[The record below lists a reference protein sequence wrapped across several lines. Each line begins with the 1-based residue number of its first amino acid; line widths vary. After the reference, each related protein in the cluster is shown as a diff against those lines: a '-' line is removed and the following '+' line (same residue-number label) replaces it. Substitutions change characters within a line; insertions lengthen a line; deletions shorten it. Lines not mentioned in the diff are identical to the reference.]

1 MHQLLQDLRYCFR
14 MLRQRPS
21 FTIVAVAT
29 LALGIGASTAIFSI
43 VNVVILNPF
52 PYPDPERLVLVRQ
65 QLPQIGVSDQLR
77 SSGPE
82 FVDLVQSGIFERV
95 AAYEPVSRNLTGSEE
110 PERVA
115 ATKVSTDFFPMLG
128 VEPFLG
134 RTILPEEQGPKGQR
148 VLVIS
153 HSLWQRRFGGDK
165 AVLGQKVALDD
176 EPFTIVG
183 VMPPK
188 FRYDG
193 SDAWFPFPFD
203 FSQSS
208 RSGRSFPILARTRP
222 GGLDQLKAQ
231 LEALARRDEQT
242 YSSVNPEYQGRS
254 LYVQPIS
261 EFYFGVV
268 RKALFILLGAVGLVL
283 LIACANIAN
292 LLLAR
297 SMGRS
302 QEMAIRLA
310 MGANRLRIIRQ
321 LLTESA
327 VLALI
332 GGGLGLML
340 ATWAI
345 QGLVALAPSGTI
357 PPGVEVHM
365 DTRVLL
371 FALATSLLTALVFG
385 LWPALQITRPQ
396 VQQALS
402 AGNKRTTA
410 TGGQRRA
417 QNFLVVAEV
426 GLSLVLLVMAGLV
439 LRSFL
444 KLTSIDSGMN
454 TSNLLSMRLN
464 RSPAKSKDGQQNAL
478 FFQQTIDRVKTVPG
492 VVDVAAAS
500 HMPFVFTEDW
510 TVTVESRALP
520 EDRLTQN
527 IDTRTVSA
535 EYFSVMG
542 ISRVAGEFFSLQDGP
557 ESAPVI
563 IVNEAMARRFW
574 PGEDAIGKRIKLGKS
589 DSKSPWFTIKG
600 VVKDSAQQA
609 LETGVKPEAYFALG
623 QMAGRYRRMNLAV
636 RTSVDPKTLVAAIQR
651 AIREVDSGQPVY
663 QIQTM
668 TELVGESLGTRRF
681 VLFILLLFAG
691 LALVLAAT
699 GIYGV
704 ISYSVA
710 QRTHEMGIRVALGAR
725 AADVF
730 KLVVGQY
737 MRLAAA
743 GVVLGLIGAFALT
756 RVMNSLL
763 FGVTPTD
770 ALTLATVS
778 AGLIVVA
785 LLASYL
791 PARRAT
797 KVDPVVSLRYE

>member
-1 MHQLLQDLRYCFR
+1 

-21 FTIVAVAT
+21 FTIVAALT

-52 PYPDPERLVLVRQ
+52 PYPDADRLVLVRQ
-65 QLPQIGVSDQLR
+65 QLPQIGASDQLR

-115 ATKVSTDFFPMLG
+115 ATKVSADFFPMLG
-128 VEPFLG
+128 IEPLLG
-134 RTILPEEQGPKGQR
+134 RTLIAEEQGPTGPR

-153 HSLWQRRFGGDK
+153 HSLWQRRFGGNQN
-165 AVLGQKVALDD
+165 VVGLKVALDD

-193 SDAWFPFPFD
+193 SEAWFPFPFD
-203 FSQSS
+203 FNQAP
-208 RSGRSFPILARTRP
+208 RSGRTFPILARTKP
-222 GGLDQLKAQ
+222 GGMNQTKAQ
-231 LEALARRDEQT
+231 LEALARRDEQAYGGT
-242 YSSVNPEYQGRS
+242 NPEYRGRS

-261 EFYFGVV
+261 EFYFGIV
-268 RKALFILLGAVGLVL
+268 RRALFILLAAVGLVL

-297 SMGRS
+297 SVGRS

-310 MGANRLRIIRQ
+310 MGANRRRIIRQ

-332 GGGLGLML
+332 GGGLGLLL

-345 QGLVALAPSGTI
+345 QGLVALAPTGTV
-357 PPGVEVHM
+357 PSGVEVHM
-365 DTRVLL
+365 DNRVLL
-371 FALATSLLTALVFG
+371 FALATSLLTALIFG
-385 LWPALQITRPQ
+385 LWPALQISRPQ

-402 AGNKRTTA
+402 AGSKRTTA

-426 GLSLVLLVMAGLV
+426 GLSLLLLVMAGLM

-444 KLTSIDSGMN
+444 KLTSIDSGMD
-454 TSNLLSMRLN
+454 TSNVLSMRLN
-464 RSPAKSKDGQQNAL
+464 RSPAKSKDGQQNAM
-478 FFQQTIDRVKTVPG
+478 FFQQTIDRVKAVPG

-510 TVTVESRALP
+510 TVTVESRAMP
-520 EDRLTQN
+520 EDKQTQN

-535 EYFSVMG
+535 DYFSVMG
-542 ISRVAGEFFSLQDGP
+542 IPRVTGEFFSGQDGP
-557 ESAPVI
+557 DSSPVI
-563 IVNEAMARRFW
+563 IVNEAMTRRFW
-574 PGEDAIGKRIKLGKS
+574 PGEDAIGKRIKLGKA

-609 LETGVKPEAYFALG
+609 LDTGVKPEAYFALG

-636 RTSVDPKTLVAAIQR
+636 RTSVDPKTLVPAIQR
-651 AIREVDSGQPVY
+651 AIHEIDSGQPVY
-663 QIQTM
+663 QVQTM
-668 TELVGESLGTRRF
+668 KELVGDSLGTRRF
-681 VLFILLLFAG
+681 ALFILLLFAA

-710 QRTHEMGIRVALGAR
+710 QRTHEMGIRVALGAQ

-730 KLVVGQY
+730 KLVVGEY
-737 MRLAAA
+737 MRLTAA
-743 GVVLGLIGAFALT
+743 GVVIGLIGAFALT
-756 RVMNSLL
+756 RLMNSLL
-763 FGVTPTD
+763 FGVTSTD

-778 AGLIVVA
+778 AGLITVA
-785 LLASYL
+785 LLACYV

-797 KVDPVVSLRYE
+797 KVDPVISLRYE